1 MQFVAPFLI
10 NFGINKA
17 MGMSNGKAL
26 GMAGINS
33 FMPGGGA
40 TAEGAGGIG
49 GMLYQGGAA
58 GSALAMEGGKT
69 LLSGMAAKKY
79 GLGAGIG
86 AYGGLSGL
94 QGAAGYGVGG
104 EGITG
109 GEGFKS
115 AFMGA
120 PENQLMVPPP
130 KPTDLG
136 TVTNAATTGTTKA
149 AQDVVKKKAAESAGK
164 GLLGYGTGVDLAAGF
179 AAVPLLGSLMGG
191 DEAPEVRKEKLNVNY
206 PKVKDLV
213 TKFKIRDYST
223 GKDNQLDVGESV
235 EERLGDNYVSRYKHG
250 GIARF
255 NSGDLVNKLPS
266 KTQYDEKDYSVYT
279 RAANFVTDESGNG
292 DEDEDTMLAQLA
304 DGEFVTT
311 AKAVLGAGIIA
322 GASPSDKTA
331 MRDKG
336 AKYFYEQQA
345 RFKRVYKLLNDAKKR
360 TNSVQ

>member
-1 MQFVAPFLI
+1 MMPFVAPFLI

-26 GMAGINS
+26 GMAGISS

-49 GMLYQGGAA
+49 GLLYQGGAS
-58 GSALAMEGGKT
+58 GGALAMEGGKA
-69 LLSGMAAKKY
+69 LVSGMAAKKY
-79 GLGAGIG
+79 GLGGGLA

-104 EGITG
+104 EGLTG
-109 GEGFKS
+109 IEGAKS
-115 AFMGA
+115 AFMGV
-120 PENQLMVPPP
+120 PENQLAANAV
-130 KPTDLG
+130 TQG
-136 TVTNAATTGTTKA
+136 STNAATNAATKKTAEEA
-149 AQDVVKKKAAESAGK
+149 AKKVPRNGI
-164 GLLGYGTGVDLAAGF
+164 LGYGTGADLAAGF
-179 AAVPLLGSLMGG
+179 AAAPLLGSLAGG
-191 DEAPEVRKEKLNVNY
+191 DEDPEVRKEKLNTNY

-331 MRDKG
+331 MRNKG
-336 AKYFYEQQA
+336 ARYFYEQQA
-345 RFKRVYKLLNDAKKR
+345 RFKRVFKLLNDAKKR

>member
-1 MQFVAPFLI
+1 MMQFVAPFLI

-17 MGMSNGKAL
+17 MGMSTGKAL

-33 FMPGGGA
+33 FLPGGGA
-40 TAEGAGGIG
+40 TSEAAGGIG
-49 GMLYQGGAA
+49 GLLYQGG
-58 GSALAMEGGKT
+58 GNMQQLALEGGKT
-69 LLSGMAAKKY
+69 LVSGMAAKKY

-86 AYGGLSGL
+86 AYGLSSGL

-120 PENQLMVPPP
+120 PENQLIAPPMKPDLTTTTPEVAKKLETITP
-130 KPTDLG
+130 KVDPKADKPGGLFGLG
-136 TVTNAATTGTTKA
+136 TPGTLA
-149 AQDVVKKKAAESAGK
+149 
-164 GLLGYGTGVDLAAGF
+164 LGA
-179 AAVPLLGSLMGG
+179 AAVPLLGTLGGG
-191 DEAPEVRKEKLNVNY
+191 DDKEEPRGEKVNLNY
-206 PKVKDLV
+206 PTVKDIV
-213 TKFKIRDYST
+213 TRFKIRDYGT
-223 GKDNQLDVGESV
+223 GQDKQLDIGETP
-235 EERLGDNYVSRYKHG
+235 EERLGSNYVSRYKEG
-250 GIARF
+250 GIAQF
-255 NSGDLVNKLPS
+255 NTGALVNRLPS
-266 KTQYDEKDYSVYT
+266 KTQYDETDYSIYK

-322 GASPSDKTA
+322 GANPSDKNS
-331 MRDKG
+331 MRNKG

-345 RFKRVYKLLNDAKKR
+345 RFKRVYKLLNEAKKR
-360 TNSVQ
+360 INTVQ

>member
-10 NFGINKA
+10 NFGLNKA
-17 MGMSNGKAL
+17 MGMSTGKAI

-40 TAEGAGGIG
+40 TAQGAGGIG
-49 GMLYQGGAA
+49 GLLYQGGSP
-58 GSALAMEGGKT
+58 GSALAMEGAKT
-69 LLSGMAAKKY
+69 LASGMAAKKY
-79 GLGAGIG
+79 GLAGG
-86 AYGGLSGL
+86 MAAYGGLSGL
-94 QGAAGYGVGG
+94 QGYAGMGPNVGLQGLEGAQAAL
-104 EGITG
+104 T
-109 GEGFKS
+109 
-115 AFMGA
+115 GA
-120 PENQLMVPPP
+120 PTAEAGVIPQP
-130 KPTDLG
+130 KPSTLG
-136 TVTNAATTGTTKA
+136 GTATTSSVGRNAVPTKGFF
-149 AQDVVKKKAAESAGK
+149 EGM
-164 GLLGYGTGVDLAAGF
+164 GTGSKLALG
-179 AAVPLLGSLMGG
+179 AAAIPLLGELGG
-191 DEAPEVRKEKLNVNY
+191 EDNDEPRKEKLNVNY

-213 TKFKIRDYST
+213 TRFKIRDYST
-223 GKDNQLDVGESV
+223 GKDNQLNIGETV
-235 EERLGDNYVSRYKHG
+235 EERLGSNYVSRYKHG
-250 GIARF
+250 GIAQF
-255 NSGDLVNKLPS
+255 KTGDLVNRLPS

-279 RAANFVTDESGNG
+279 RASNFVTDESGNG

-322 GASPSDKTA
+322 GASPSDKTS

>member
-109 GEGFKS
+109 FDGAKS

-120 PENQLMVPPP
+120 PENQLIAPPP
-130 KPTDLG
+130 KPPGLDK
-136 TVTNAATTGTTKA
+136 ATTG
-149 AQDVVKKKAAESAGK
+149 VVPKVDPKTDGK

>member
-1 MQFVAPFLI
+1 VKQQQEPL
-10 NFGINKA
+10 
-17 MGMSNGKAL
+17 
-26 GMAGINS
+26 
-33 FMPGGGA
+33 
-40 TAEGAGGIG
+40 
-49 GMLYQGGAA
+49 
-58 GSALAMEGGKT
+58 
-69 LLSGMAAKKY
+69 KK
-79 GLGAGIG
+79 
-86 AYGGLSGL
+86 
-94 QGAAGYGVGG
+94 QV
-104 EGITG
+104 E
-109 GEGFKS
+109 E
-115 AFMGA
+115 
-120 PENQLMVPPP
+120 VP
-130 KPTDLG
+130 
-136 TVTNAATTGTTKA
+136 
-149 AQDVVKKKAAESAGK
+149 KKATRD

-179 AAVPLLGSLMGG
+179 AAAPLLGSLMGG